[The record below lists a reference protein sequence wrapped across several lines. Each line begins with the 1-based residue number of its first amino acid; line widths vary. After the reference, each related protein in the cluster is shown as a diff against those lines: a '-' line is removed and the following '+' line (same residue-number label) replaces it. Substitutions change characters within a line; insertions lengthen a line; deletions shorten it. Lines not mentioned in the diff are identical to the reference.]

1 MGGGLHIPIRKVKD
15 EDKGDEYLRAIVDMG
30 R

>member
-1 MGGGLHIPIRKVKD
+1 MGGGLRNPIRQEKD
-15 EDKGDEYLRAIVDMG
+15 DDKGDEYLRAIVDMG